1 MKKIVINKRKNVM
14 LVMACIVFM
23 MTYSSLLGTPGFS
36 YKLSIFVDENN
47 LTHEDIKDL
56 IVKINQ
62 IESQNNKKLTQE
74 LRKIGRRKEK
84 ENNKEF
90 LTSEKNQNIFLEK
103 EKNIQKNSKNIGD
116 IGIFLMKKSENN
128 LRARESKPNILIICN
143 KRK

>member
-1 MKKIVINKRKNVM
+1 MKKIIINKRKNVM

-74 LRKIGRRKEK
+74 LRKIGKRKEK
-84 ENNKEF
+84 QKNREF

-103 EKNIQKNSKNIGD
+103 EKNIQKSSKNIGD

-128 LRARESKPNILIICN
+128 LRARE
-143 KRK
+143 

>member
-14 LVMACIVFM
+14 LIMTCIVFM

-74 LRKIGRRKEK
+74 LRKIGKRKEK
-84 ENNKEF
+84 QRNKEF

-103 EKNIQKNSKNIGD
+103 EKNIQKSSKNIED

-128 LRARESKPNILIICN
+128 LRARE
-143 KRK
+143 

>member
-1 MKKIVINKRKNVM
+1 MKKIGINKRKNVM
-14 LVMACIVFM
+14 LIMTCIVFM

-36 YKLSIFVDENN
+36 YKLSVFVDENN

-74 LRKIGRRKEK
+74 LRKIGKRKEK
-84 ENNKEF
+84 QRNKEF

-103 EKNIQKNSKNIGD
+103 KKNIQKSSKNIGD
-116 IGIFLMKKSENN
+116 IAIFLMKKSENN
-128 LRARESKPNILIICN
+128 LRARE
-143 KRK
+143 

>member
-128 LRARESKPNILIICN
+128 LRARE
-143 KRK
+143 

>member
-14 LVMACIVFM
+14 LIMTCIVFM

-56 IVKINQ
+56 ILKINQ

-74 LRKIGRRKEK
+74 LRKIGKRKEK
-84 ENNKEF
+84 QKNKEF

-103 EKNIQKNSKNIGD
+103 EKNIQKSSKNIGD

-128 LRARESKPNILIICN
+128 LRARE
-143 KRK
+143 

>member
-1 MKKIVINKRKNVM
+1 MKKIIINKRKNVM

-128 LRARESKPNILIICN
+128 LRARE
-143 KRK
+143 

>member
-1 MKKIVINKRKNVM
+1 MKKIVINKRKNIM

-128 LRARESKPNILIICN
+128 LRARE
-143 KRK
+143 

>member
-14 LVMACIVFM
+14 LIMTCIVFM

-56 IVKINQ
+56 IVKINR

-74 LRKIGRRKEK
+74 LRKIGKRKEK
-84 ENNKEF
+84 QRNKEF
-90 LTSEKNQNIFLEK
+90 LTSEKNQNIFLKK

-128 LRARESKPNILIICN
+128 LRARE
-143 KRK
+143 

>member
-74 LRKIGRRKEK
+74 LRKIGKRKEK
-84 ENNKEF
+84 QKNKEF
-90 LTSEKNQNIFLEK
+90 LTSEKNQNIF
-103 EKNIQKNSKNIGD
+103 I
-116 IGIFLMKKSENN
+116 
-128 LRARESKPNILIICN
+128 
-143 KRK
+143 

>member
-14 LVMACIVFM
+14 LIMTCIVFM

-62 IESQNNKKLTQE
+62 IESQNNKKLTRE
-74 LRKIGRRKEK
+74 LRKIGKRKEK
-84 ENNKEF
+84 QKNKEF

-103 EKNIQKNSKNIGD
+103 EKNIQKSSKNIGD

-128 LRARESKPNILIICN
+128 LKARE
-143 KRK
+143 

>member
-74 LRKIGRRKEK
+74 LRKIGKRKEK
-84 ENNKEF
+84 QKNKEF

-103 EKNIQKNSKNIGD
+103 EKNIQKSSKNIRD

-128 LRARESKPNILIICN
+128 LRARE
-143 KRK
+143 

>member
-14 LVMACIVFM
+14 LIMTCIVFM

-74 LRKIGRRKEK
+74 LRKIGKRKAK
-84 ENNKEF
+84 QKNKEF

-103 EKNIQKNSKNIGD
+103 EKNIQKSSKNIGD

-128 LRARESKPNILIICN
+128 LRARE
-143 KRK
+143 

>member
-14 LVMACIVFM
+14 LVMTCIVFM

-56 IVKINQ
+56 IVKINR

-128 LRARESKPNILIICN
+128 LRARE
-143 KRK
+143 

>member
-14 LVMACIVFM
+14 LIMTCIVFM

-47 LTHEDIKDL
+47 LTHEDINDL
-56 IVKINQ
+56 IVTINQ

-74 LRKIGRRKEK
+74 LRKIGKRKEK
-84 ENNKEF
+84 QKNREF

-128 LRARESKPNILIICN
+128 LRARE
-143 KRK
+143 

>member
-14 LVMACIVFM
+14 LIMTCIVFM
-23 MTYSSLLGTPGFS
+23 MTYSSLLVTPGFS
-36 YKLSIFVDENN
+36 HKLSIFVDENN

-74 LRKIGRRKEK
+74 LRKIGKRKEK
-84 ENNKEF
+84 QRNKEF
-90 LTSEKNQNIFLEK
+90 LTSEKNQNIFLKK
-103 EKNIQKNSKNIGD
+103 EKNIQKSSKNIGD

-128 LRARESKPNILIICN
+128 LRARE
-143 KRK
+143 

>member
-14 LVMACIVFM
+14 LIMTCIVFM

-74 LRKIGRRKEK
+74 LRKIGKRKEK
-84 ENNKEF
+84 QKNREF

-128 LRARESKPNILIICN
+128 LRARE
-143 KRK
+143 

>member
-14 LVMACIVFM
+14 LIMTCIVFM

-36 YKLSIFVDENN
+36 YKLSVFVDENN

-74 LRKIGRRKEK
+74 LRKIGKRKEK
-84 ENNKEF
+84 QKNKEF

-103 EKNIQKNSKNIGD
+103 EKNIQKSSKNIGD
-116 IGIFLMKKSENN
+116 IGTFLMKKSENN
-128 LRARESKPNILIICN
+128 LRARE
-143 KRK
+143 

>member
-62 IESQNNKKLTQE
+62 IESQNNKKLAQE

-103 EKNIQKNSKNIGD
+103 EKNIQKNSKNTGD
-116 IGIFLMKKSENN
+116 MGIFLMKKSENN
-128 LRARESKPNILIICN
+128 LRARE
-143 KRK
+143 

>member
-14 LVMACIVFM
+14 LIMTCIVFM

-74 LRKIGRRKEK
+74 LRKIGKRKEK
-84 ENNKEF
+84 QKNREF

-103 EKNIQKNSKNIGD
+103 EKNIQKSSKNIGD

-128 LRARESKPNILIICN
+128 LRARE
-143 KRK
+143 

>member
-14 LVMACIVFM
+14 LIMTCIVFM

-36 YKLSIFVDENN
+36 YKLSVFVDENN

-74 LRKIGRRKEK
+74 LRKIGKRKEK
-84 ENNKEF
+84 QKNKEF

-128 LRARESKPNILIICN
+128 LRARE
-143 KRK
+143 

>member
-14 LVMACIVFM
+14 LIMTCIVFM

-36 YKLSIFVDENN
+36 YKLSVFVDENN

-74 LRKIGRRKEK
+74 LRKIGKRKEK
-84 ENNKEF
+84 QKNKEF

-116 IGIFLMKKSENN
+116 IGILLMKKSENN
-128 LRARESKPNILIICN
+128 LRARE
-143 KRK
+143 

>member
-14 LVMACIVFM
+14 LVMTCIVFM

-128 LRARESKPNILIICN
+128 LRARE
-143 KRK
+143 

>member
-36 YKLSIFVDENN
+36 HKLSIFVDENN

-74 LRKIGRRKEK
+74 LRKIGKRKEK

-128 LRARESKPNILIICN
+128 LRARE
-143 KRK
+143 

>member
-14 LVMACIVFM
+14 LIMTCIVFM

-56 IVKINQ
+56 IVKINR

-128 LRARESKPNILIICN
+128 LRARE
-143 KRK
+143 

>member
-14 LVMACIVFM
+14 LIMTCIVFM

-74 LRKIGRRKEK
+74 LRKIGKRKEK
-84 ENNKEF
+84 QKNKEF
-90 LTSEKNQNIFLEK
+90 LTSEKNQNIFLKK
-103 EKNIQKNSKNIGD
+103 EKNIQKSSKNIGD

-128 LRARESKPNILIICN
+128 LRARE
-143 KRK
+143 

>member
-14 LVMACIVFM
+14 LMTCFVFI

-36 YKLSIFVDENN
+36 YKLSVFVDENN

-74 LRKIGRRKEK
+74 LRKIGKRKEK
-84 ENNKEF
+84 QKNREF

-128 LRARESKPNILIICN
+128 LRARE
-143 KRK
+143 

>member
-14 LVMACIVFM
+14 LIMTCIVFM

-74 LRKIGRRKEK
+74 LRKIGKRKEK
-84 ENNKEF
+84 QKDKEF

-103 EKNIQKNSKNIGD
+103 EKNIQKSSKNIGD

-128 LRARESKPNILIICN
+128 LRARE
-143 KRK
+143 

>member
-14 LVMACIVFM
+14 LIMTCIVFM

-36 YKLSIFVDENN
+36 HKLSIFVDENN
-47 LTHEDIKDL
+47 LTHQDIKDL

-62 IESQNNKKLTQE
+62 IESQNNKKLTRE
-74 LRKIGRRKEK
+74 LRKIGKRKEK
-84 ENNKEF
+84 QKNKEF

-103 EKNIQKNSKNIGD
+103 EKNIQKSSKNIGD

-128 LRARESKPNILIICN
+128 LRARE
-143 KRK
+143 

>member
-14 LVMACIVFM
+14 LIMTCIVFM

-74 LRKIGRRKEK
+74 LRKIGKRKEK
-84 ENNKEF
+84 QRNKEF
-90 LTSEKNQNIFLEK
+90 LTSEKNQNIFLKK
-103 EKNIQKNSKNIGD
+103 EKNIQKSSKNIED

-128 LRARESKPNILIICN
+128 LRARE
-143 KRK
+143 

>member
-74 LRKIGRRKEK
+74 LRKIGKRKEK
-84 ENNKEF
+84 QKNKEF

-128 LRARESKPNILIICN
+128 LRARE
-143 KRK
+143 

>member
-14 LVMACIVFM
+14 LIMTCIVFM

-74 LRKIGRRKEK
+74 LRKIGKRKEK
-84 ENNKEF
+84 QRNKEF

-103 EKNIQKNSKNIGD
+103 EKNIQKSSKNIGD

-128 LRARESKPNILIICN
+128 LRARE
-143 KRK
+143 

>member
-1 MKKIVINKRKNVM
+1 VKKIVINKRKNVM
-14 LVMACIVFM
+14 LIMTCIVFM

-36 YKLSIFVDENN
+36 YKLSVFVDENN

-74 LRKIGRRKEK
+74 LRKIGKRKEK
-84 ENNKEF
+84 QKNREF

-103 EKNIQKNSKNIGD
+103 EKNIQKSSKNIGD

-128 LRARESKPNILIICN
+128 LRARE
-143 KRK
+143 

>member
-74 LRKIGRRKEK
+74 LRKIGKRKEK

-128 LRARESKPNILIICN
+128 LRARE
-143 KRK
+143 

>member
-14 LVMACIVFM
+14 LIMTCIVFM

-62 IESQNNKKLTQE
+62 IESQNNKKLTRE
-74 LRKIGRRKEK
+74 LRKIGKRKEK
-84 ENNKEF
+84 QKDKEF

-103 EKNIQKNSKNIGD
+103 EKNIQKSSKNIGD

-128 LRARESKPNILIICN
+128 LRARE
-143 KRK
+143 

>member
-14 LVMACIVFM
+14 LIMTCIVFI

-74 LRKIGRRKEK
+74 LRKIGKRKEK
-84 ENNKEF
+84 QKNKEF

-103 EKNIQKNSKNIGD
+103 EKNIQKSSKNIGD

-128 LRARESKPNILIICN
+128 LRARE
-143 KRK
+143 

>member
-1 MKKIVINKRKNVM
+1 MSFYIKILGVLNIVKKIVINKRKNVM

-56 IVKINQ
+56 IVKINR

-128 LRARESKPNILIICN
+128 LRARE
-143 KRK
+143 

>member
-1 MKKIVINKRKNVM
+1 MKKIGINKRKNVM
-14 LVMACIVFM
+14 LIMTCIVFM

-36 YKLSIFVDENN
+36 YKLSVFVDENN

-74 LRKIGRRKEK
+74 LRKIGKRKEK
-84 ENNKEF
+84 QKNKEF

-128 LRARESKPNILIICN
+128 LRARE
-143 KRK
+143 

>member
-14 LVMACIVFM
+14 LIMTCIVFM

-128 LRARESKPNILIICN
+128 LRARE
-143 KRK
+143 